1 MRLTKYSLILSILL
15 NGLQCASAESEPL
28 DPALITDA
36 PYVYAGRVFGG
47 TSAVSGL
54 GSGSGTAV
62 GPGIVLTA
70 AHVYWT
76 EAWVDTDDNNELDTL
91 PEGASPWRAYQRWH
105 PAASASSSESFDNV
119 ASIVSLA
126 GYDDVLHEYDEN
138 RGDSTSP
145 FEAFNRDSLLLIFS
159 DDAPTANGV
168 MPVHP
173 RAAESGY
180 LGEKNFF
187 EVVGYPSA
195 KYSGS
200 DSRKWLM
207 HRTTEREQFTVSKVP
222 SSVYDAGYSFEKRLY
237 LGGESLDSYAGNS
250 GGPVIAR
257 SGEEEPWLLVGV
269 YVGSGALF
277 RGSDEE
283 LISMIDTASA
293 GQIEDKSTQFRFAA
307 TEYVVEEGGG
317 PVEVLVQRLGDGVGA
332 ASLELEIVDTTPGAG
347 RDFTHSYDLQWVDG
361 DVSPKSILIQAA
373 EDELRE
379 GKETHLL
386 YLKSDKLELVSA
398 PGSALITVEDNDLNG
413 PLDKWTIIDEVG
425 AVDYSEVVFAEGVF
439 VSVGVTNAI
448 FWSPDYQEVE
458 VTEFPGL
465 NRLFQLTYA
474 KGLFIG
480 SGDGP
485 TLIVSE
491 DGREWETVRLPSSIS
506 VFSTQYGH
514 GKFVAVGGIDA
525 GSFSQGEVWVSEDA
539 RNWRKTYDEQHD
551 KFDDVEFGNGM
562 FLARAGTE
570 FYVSNDGLSWNQV
583 ETTGL
588 SGVPSDIEFGAGVF
602 VNAGQLGGIYI
613 SEDGVDWGLVRQP
626 DEEAFYGVGYRNG
639 YFVATGISGKLSTSS
654 DGGLTWIDRLPDTDE
669 SIWHGVPAAGKMTVI
684 GNNGL
689 LMTSDL
695 PGYFDFLFE
704 PVSQDILE
712 GEDAGFFAEFIS
724 SEDGPYTLQ
733 WEKDGEA
740 LVGETSKTLTV
751 TAVGRGDE
759 GEYQLIVSGDGTT
772 YSSTVAVLQIET
784 LINAPG
790 NFIASTTTSRGITLS
805 WEDTSSGEEGYLIER
820 KAGDTGL
827 WTNIATVDQNMTRYT
842 DRDLVPDTTYDYRI
856 SPVSDETEALI
867 SSSTV
872 TTLSA
877 TNMVNLST
885 RGLVGSGDEVMIG
898 GFTVPQGSEM
908 TLYIRGL
915 GPSLQSSGIANT
927 ISNPQLRLVPALGSG
942 DGSPGIVNRDWVDAE
957 NLDAILATNFTP
969 PDERESAMLVTL
981 SPGAYTIILSS
992 EDEEPAGIGM
1002 IEIYDATE
1010 GCDSCRLTNL
1020 STRAVVAMGNEL
1032 MIVGLVIGGSAEKE
1046 IFVRVLGATLPG
1058 ITAVLDDP
1066 VLKMVTGGGEE
1077 LINDDWV
1084 DSVNADLIRSFG
1096 LPFQSDQEP
1105 GEVYQLTD
1113 GTYTFQ
1119 ISGKDD
1125 QTGVVLL
1132 EIFESE

>member
-1 MRLTKYSLILSILL
+1 MRKTKYCLILTILL
-15 NGLQCASAESEPL
+15 GGLRFTSAESEPL
-28 DPALITDA
+28 DPALVNDA
-36 PYVYAGRVFGG
+36 PYVYAGRVFAGN
-47 TSAVSGL
+47 SEFSGL
-54 GSGSGTAV
+54 SSGSGTAV

-76 EAWVDTDDNNELDTL
+76 EAWEDGSL

-105 PAASASSSESFDNV
+105 PTASTSSSESFDNV

-138 RGDSTSP
+138 RGDGTSP
-145 FEAFNRDSLLLIFS
+145 FEAFNRDSLILIFS

-168 MPVHP
+168 IPIHP

-180 LGEKNFF
+180 LGEKSFF

-200 DSRKWLM
+200 DSRKWVM
-207 HRTTEREQFTVSKVP
+207 HRTNERERITVSKVP
-222 SSVYDAGYSFEKRLY
+222 SIVYDAGYSFENRLY
-237 LGGESLDSYAGNS
+237 LGGDPLDSYAGNS
-250 GGPVIAR
+250 GGPVVAR
-257 SGEEEPWLLVGV
+257 SGEEELWLLVGV

-277 RGSDEE
+277 RGFDDE
-283 LISMIDTASA
+283 LLSMIDAASIL
-293 GQIEDKSTQFRFAA
+293 QIEDKSTQFRFAA
-307 TEYVVEEGGG
+307 AEYTVGEGDG
-317 PVEVLVQRLGDGVGA
+317 PVEVLVERLGDGVGA

-347 RDFTHSYDLQWVDG
+347 RDFTHSYDLRWADG
-361 DVSPKSILIQAA
+361 DLTSKSILIEAP

-386 YLKSDKLELVSA
+386 YLKSDNLELLSA
-398 PGSALITVEDNDLNG
+398 PDSALITVEDNDLNG

-448 FWSPDYQEVE
+448 SWSPDYEDVE
-458 VTEFPGL
+458 VVEFPDL

-491 DGREWETVRLPSSIS
+491 NGREWETVRLPSSIS

-514 GKFVAVGGIDA
+514 STFVAVGGIDA
-525 GSFSQGEVWVSEDA
+525 GSFSQGEVWVSKDA
-539 RNWRKTYDEQHD
+539 RSWTKAYDEQHER
-551 KFDDVEFGNGM
+551 FDDVEFGNGI

-570 FYVSNDGLSWNQV
+570 FYASNDGLSWNQV

-588 SGVPSDIEFGAGVF
+588 SGIPSDIEFGAGVF
-602 VNAGQLGGIYI
+602 VNVGQLGGIYI
-613 SEDGVDWGLVRQP
+613 SEDGADWTLVRQP

-654 DGGLTWIDRLPDTDE
+654 DGGLTWIDRIPDTDE
-669 SIWHGVPAAGKMTVI
+669 SIWHGIAAAGKMTVI

-712 GEDAGFFAEFIS
+712 GEDADFFAEFIS

-733 WEKDGEA
+733 WEKDGEP
-740 LVGETSKTLTV
+740 LVGETSNTLTV
-751 TAVGRGDE
+751 AAVGRVDE
-759 GEYQLIVSGDGTT
+759 GEYRLVVSGDGTS
-772 YSSTVAVLQIET
+772 YSSAIAVLQIET

-790 NFIASTTTSRGITLS
+790 NFKASTTTSRGVALS
-805 WEDTSSGEEGYLIER
+805 WEDTSSGEDGFLIER
-820 KAGDTGL
+820 RVGETGL
-827 WTNIATVDQNMTRYT
+827 WTMVATVDQNATRYT
-842 DRDLVPDTTYDYRI
+842 DRNLVPNTSYDYRI
-856 SPVSDETEALI
+856 SPVSDEIVALI

-872 TTLSA
+872 TTLPA

-885 RGLVGSGDEVMIG
+885 RGLVGTGDEVMIG
-898 GFTVPQGSEM
+898 GFTVPQGTEM

-915 GPSLQSSGIANT
+915 GPSLQGSGIVNT
-927 ISNPQLRLVPALGSG
+927 ISNPQLRLVPASGSG
-942 DGSPGIVNRDWVDAE
+942 DGSSEIVNQDWMDAE
-957 NLDAILATNFTP
+957 NLASILATNFTP

-981 SPGAYTIILSS
+981 APGGYTIILSS
-992 EDEEPAGIGM
+992 EEEEPSGIGM

-1020 STRAVVAMGNEL
+1020 STRAVVSTGNEL
-1032 MIVGLVIGGSAEKE
+1032 MIGGLVIGGSAEKQV
-1046 IFVRVLGATLPG
+1046 FVRALGATLPG
-1058 ITAVLDDP
+1058 VSSVLSDP
-1066 VLKMVTGGGEE
+1066 VLKMVTGGGDE
-1077 LINDDWV
+1077 LVNDDWV
-1084 DSVNADLIRSFG
+1084 DSVNVDLIRSFG

-1105 GEVYQLTD
+1105 GEVYQLTN

-1119 ISGKDD
+1119 ISGKDG
-1125 QTGVVLL
+1125 QTGVALL

>member
-1 MRLTKYSLILSILL
+1 MRKTKYFLILTILL
-15 NGLQCASAESEPL
+15 NGLQIGSAESEPL
-28 DPALITDA
+28 DPALVNDA
-36 PYVYAGRVFGG
+36 PYVYAGRVFAGN
-47 TSAVSGL
+47 TAFSGL
-54 GSGSGTAV
+54 SSGSGTAV

-76 EAWVDTDDNNELDTL
+76 EAWEDGSL

-105 PAASASSSESFDNV
+105 PTASSSLSDSFDNV
-119 ASIVSLA
+119 VSIVSLA
-126 GYDDVLHEYDEN
+126 GYDDALHVFDDN
-138 RGDSTSP
+138 RDDGTSP

-168 MPVHP
+168 IPIHP
-173 RAAESGY
+173 RAAESGF
-180 LGEKNFF
+180 LGEKIFF

-195 KYSGS
+195 KYGGS

-207 HRTTEREQFTVSKVP
+207 HRTTERNKITVSKVP
-222 SSVYDAGYSFEKRLY
+222 SFVYDAGYSFENRLY
-237 LGGESLDSYAGNS
+237 RGNDPLDSYAGNS
-250 GGPVIAR
+250 GGGVIAR
-257 SGEEEPWLLVGV
+257 SGEGEPWLLVGV

-283 LISMIDTASA
+283 LISMIDAASEL
-293 GQIEDKSTQFRFAA
+293 QTEDKSTQFRFAA
-307 TEYVVEEGGG
+307 REYTVEEGGG
-317 PVEVLVQRLGDGVGA
+317 PVEVLVERLGNGVGE
-332 ASLELEIVDTTPGAG
+332 ASVELEIVDTTPDAG
-347 RDFTHSYDLQWVDG
+347 RDFTHSYDLQWAEG
-361 DVSPKSILIQAA
+361 DLTSKRILIEAP

-386 YLKSDKLELVSA
+386 YLKSDSLELLSA
-398 PGSALITVEDNDLNG
+398 PSSALITVEDNDLNG
-413 PLDKWTIIDEVG
+413 PLDKWTIVDEVG
-425 AVDYSEVVFAEGVF
+425 AVDYSEVVFAEGIF
-439 VSVGVTNAI
+439 VSVGGTNAI
-448 FWSPDYQEVE
+448 FWSPDYQDVG
-458 VTEFPGL
+458 VVEFPDL

-506 VFSTQYGH
+506 VFSTQYGN

-525 GSFSQGEVWVSEDA
+525 GSFSQGEVWVSENA
-539 RNWRKTYDEQHD
+539 RDWTKAYDEQHD
-551 KFDDVEFGNGM
+551 RFDDVEFGNGM

-570 FYVSNDGLSWNQV
+570 FYASNDGLNWSQV

-588 SGVPSDIEFGAGVF
+588 SGIPSDIEFGAGVF
-602 VNAGQLGGIYI
+602 VNAGQMGGIYI
-613 SEDGVDWGLVRQP
+613 SEDGVDWALVREP
-626 DEEAFYGVGYRNG
+626 DEEAFYGVGFRNG

-654 DGGLTWIDRLPDTDE
+654 DGGLTWIDRIPDTDE
-669 SIWHGVPAAGKMTVI
+669 SIWHGIAAAGKMTVI

-689 LMTSDL
+689 LMTTDL
-695 PGYFDFLFE
+695 PGYFDFIFE

-712 GEDAGFFAEFIS
+712 GGDAGFFADFIS

-733 WEKDGEA
+733 WEKDGKA
-740 LVGETSKTLTV
+740 LVGEMSNTLTV
-751 TAVGRGDE
+751 SAVERGDE
-759 GEYQLIVSGDGTT
+759 GEYRLIVSGGGTA
-772 YSSTVAVLQIET
+772 YSSAVAVLHIET

-790 NFIASTTTSRGITLS
+790 NFIASTTTSRGVTLS
-805 WEDTSSGEEGYLIER
+805 WEDTSSGEEGFLIER
-820 KAGDTGL
+820 KVGETGL
-827 WTNIATVDQNMTRYT
+827 WTTVTTVDRSVTRYT
-842 DRDLVPDTTYDYRI
+842 DRNLVPNTSYDYRV
-856 SPVSDETEALI
+856 SPVSDEAVALF
-867 SSSTV
+867 SNSTV

-898 GFTVPQGSEM
+898 GFTIPPGPAM

-915 GPSLQSSGIANT
+915 GPSLSSSGIINT
-927 ISNPQLRLVPALGSG
+927 ISNPRLRLVPAQGSG
-942 DGSPGIVNRDWVDAE
+942 TGEPEIVNQDWMDAD
-957 NLDAILATNFTP
+957 NLDAILATDLTP
-969 PDERESAMLVTL
+969 LDERESAMLVTL
-981 SPGAYTIILSS
+981 SAGAYTIILSS

-1002 IEIYDATE
+1002 IEIFDATE

-1020 STRAVVAMGNEL
+1020 SSRAVVSTDNEL
-1032 MIVGLVIGGSAEKE
+1032 MIGGLVIGGFAEKQ
-1046 IFVRVLGATLPG
+1046 IFVRALGATLQG
-1058 ITAVLDDP
+1058 ISSVLSDP
-1066 VLKMVTGGGEE
+1066 VLKMVSGEGE
-1077 LINDDWV
+1077 QLVNDNWV
-1084 DSVNADLIRSFG
+1084 DSVNADLIRDFG

-1119 ISGKDD
+1119 ISGKGG
-1125 QTGVVLL
+1125 QTGVALL